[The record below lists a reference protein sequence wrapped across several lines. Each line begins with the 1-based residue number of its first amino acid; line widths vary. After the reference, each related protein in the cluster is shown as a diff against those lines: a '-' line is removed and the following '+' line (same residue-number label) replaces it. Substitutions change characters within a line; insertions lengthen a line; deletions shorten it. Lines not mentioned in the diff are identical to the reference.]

1 MSYRTI
7 NAVLVECDGP
17 HCTEAI
23 TVRDPSDVELFGWRI
38 GVGAYGYF
46 CPACVEHI
54 SLHKLREP
62 ASA

>member
-23 TVRDPSDVELFGWRI
+23 TVPSPEDIERFGWRT
-38 GVGAYGYF
+38 GVGTYGHF
-46 CPACVEHI
+46 CPACVMHI
-54 SLHKLREP
+54 SLDKLQEP